1 MDLDRIVEQLQGV
14 YRSLEIRLFEIAGTP
29 ITLATLL
36 TLLLI
41 VVATFWFS
49 KVAQKGLA
57 RALKLRGIAEG
68 GTIHATTR
76 LLHYVIIA
84 AGLGV
89 ALQTI
94 GINLGALFAA
104 GAMLAIGIGFAMQN
118 IAQNFVSGVILLAE
132 RTIKPGDVLQIEG
145 QFVRVSQMGIR
156 ATIAKTLDDEEIII
170 PNSSIV
176 QATVKNYTLRDSFYR
191 LRTVVGVTYSS
202 DMRKV
207 RETLERV
214 AFDLSWRSAEK
225 EPVVLLTEFGSSSV
239 NFDVSVW
246 IDDPWRMMRRRSALN
261 EAIWWAL
268 KEADVT
274 IAFPQVDVHLDEPVI
289 ESLRKLHRTG

>member
-1 MDLDRIVEQLQGV
+1 MDLNSIVEQLQGL
-14 YRSLEIRLFEIAGTP
+14 YRSLEIKLFEIAGTP
-29 ITLATLL
+29 VTLATLL
-36 TLLLI
+36 TFLLI

-49 KVAQKGLA
+49 KGAQKGLA
-57 RALKLRGIAEG
+57 RALGLRGITDG
-68 GTIHATTR
+68 GTIHAAGR
-76 LLHYVIIA
+76 LMHYVIVA
-84 AGLGV
+84 VGLGV
-89 ALQTI
+89 ALQTV

-104 GAMLAIGIGFAMQN
+104 GAVLAIGIGFAMQN

-170 PNSSIV
+170 PNASIV
-176 QATVKNYTLRDSFYR
+176 QGTVKNYTLRDSFYR

-214 AFDLSWRSAEK
+214 AFDLPWRSAEK
-225 EPVVLLTEFGSSSV
+225 EPVVLLSEFGSSSV

-246 IDDPWRMMRRRSALN
+246 IDDPWRMMRRRSTLN

-274 IAFPQVDVHLDEPVI
+274 IAFPQVDVHFDAPVI
-289 ESLRKLHRTG
+289 ESLRRLPGTG

>member
-1 MDLDRIVEQLQGV
+1 MELDRVVEQLQGV
-14 YRSLEIRLFEIAGTP
+14 YRSLEIKLFEIAGTP

-36 TLLLI
+36 TFLLI

-49 KVAQKGLA
+49 KGAQKGLA
-57 RALKLRGIAEG
+57 RALKMRGITDAG
-68 GTIHATTR
+68 AVHAATR
-76 LLHYVIIA
+76 LMHYVIIA

-89 ALQTI
+89 ALQTV

-104 GAMLAIGIGFAMQN
+104 GAVLAIGIGFAMQN

-132 RTIKPGDVLQIEG
+132 RTIKPGDVLQIEN

-170 PNSSIV
+170 PNSNIV
-176 QATVKNYTLRDSFYR
+176 QGTVKNYTLRDSFYR

-202 DMRKV
+202 DMRRV

-214 AFDLSWRSAEK
+214 ALDLPWRSAEK
-225 EPVVLLTEFGSSSV
+225 EPVVLLIEFGSSSV

-246 IDDPWRMMRRRSALN
+246 IDDPWRTNRRRSALN

-274 IAFPQVDVHLDEPVI
+274 IAFPQVDVHFDAPVV
-289 ESLRKLHRTG
+289 ESLQKLHSAG